1 MGLHIFS
8 VILISISSNTD
19 SFAVAI
25 AYGIKQVRITI
36 GANLLI
42 AIVSS
47 FGTFLSMSIGQ
58 IISGYLPHSIASML
72 GSGVLISIGILGMLQ
87 TIQQEWNR
95 RKIEQYT
102 QQESYSVSSFFH
114 QSQSLALRDNNT
126 HEKYIDNPLNKIRDR
141 SRSIGI
147 KQSIPLAFSL
157 TLNNIGGGI
166 GAGISGLNIT
176 LTTGLTFI
184 LAVLAIISGATL
196 GGRIARRMTEFW
208 AVLLSSTL
216 IITIGIY
223 EYFN

>member
-8 VILISISSNTD
+8 VALISISSNTD

-25 AYGIKQVRITI
+25 AYGIKKVRITI
-36 GANLLI
+36 GAKLLI

-47 FGTFLSMSIGQ
+47 LGTFVSMSVGQ
-58 IISGYLPHSIASML
+58 IISEYLPHSIARTL
-72 GSGVLISIGILGMLQ
+72 GSGVLISIGLLGMWQ
-87 TIQQEWNR
+87 TIWQERKR
-95 RKIEQYT
+95 RRI
-102 QQESYSVSSFFH
+102 
-114 QSQSLALRDNNT
+114 
-126 HEKYIDNPLNKIRDR
+126 EKYKQQQKSSVNSYFYQTQLLNIRDDNIDRISNKLVER
-141 SRSIGI
+141 SSSIDV
-147 KQSIPLAFSL
+147 KQCIPLAFSL
-157 TLNNIGGGI
+157 TINNIGGGI